1 MSYTRRK
8 LLQTVTAMTGVSML
22 SLESEAK
29 RGPVK
34 HSKNERFLPDSD
46 PGDLDDL
53 INLFDFEKKAEGVMS
68 KMAYE
73 YVASGAAD
81 ENTLKWNRESLDKIK
96 IQTHVLNDV
105 SKIDTKVPIFGQEL
119 AYPILIAPSAFHKIM
134 HPEGEL
140 ATARGAGLASTT
152 YVVSSFTTTPI
163 EDIAKVATQPLW
175 FQLYLVRDKTFVKD
189 LIQKV
194 EAQGIKALCVTVDTP
209 VTGARNR
216 QQRVKFKLPPE
227 LKAPYMIDTS
237 TSTGQGQPLQVSVTW
252 KDIEWLKSLTKIPIL
267 LKGILNPDDAEQA
280 VKAGVSGIIVSNHGA
295 RNLDSVP
302 ATIEVLPYITRRV
315 NKKIPVLMDGGIRRG
330 TDVVKAIALGA
341 NAVLVGRPIC
351 YGLACGGAEGV
362 ARVLEILHKELQL
375 AMALAGSASI
385 AKIDQSFIWKEK

>member
-1 MSYTRRK
+1 MKYTRRNI
-8 LLQTVTAMTGVSML
+8 LQTITAITGAAIL
-22 SLESEAK
+22 PLESEAK

-34 HSKNERFLPDSD
+34 HLKNATFLPESNQE
-46 PGDLDDL
+46 DLDEL

-81 ENTLKWNRESLDKIK
+81 ENTLKWNREALDKIK
-96 IQTHVLNDV
+96 MQTHVLNDV
-105 SKIDTKVPIFGQEL
+105 SKIDTKVSILGQEL

-134 HPEGEL
+134 HPEGEI

-163 EDIAKVATQPLW
+163 EEIAKVATQPLW
-175 FQLYLVRDKTFVKD
+175 FQLYLGHDKTFVKD

-194 EAQGIKALCVTVDTP
+194 EAQGVKALCVTVDTP

-227 LKAPYMIDTS
+227 LNAPYMLDTS
-237 TSTGQGQPLQVSVTW
+237 ISRRQGQPLQVPVTW
-252 KDIEWLKSLTKIPIL
+252 KDIEWLKSFTKIPIL

-295 RNLDSVP
+295 RNLDTVP
-302 ATIEVLPYITRRV
+302 ATIEVLPYITQKV
-315 NKKIPVLMDGGIRRG
+315 NQRIPVLVDGGVRRG
-330 TDVVKAIALGA
+330 TDIVKAIALGA
-341 NAVLVGRPIC
+341 NGVLIGRPIC

-362 ARVLEILHKELQL
+362 AKVLEILQKELQM
-375 AMALAGSASI
+375 AMALAGTASI
-385 AKIDQSFIWKEK
+385 ARIDQSFIWKEK

>member
-1 MSYTRRK
+1 MGYTRRNM
-8 LLQTVTAMTGVSML
+8 LHTMAAITGTSIL
-22 SLESEAK
+22 SLDGEAK
-29 RGPVK
+29 EEPVK
-34 HSKNERFLPDSD
+34 KGPFAPNNGPE
-46 PGDLDDL
+46 DLDEFL
-53 INLFDFEKKAEGVMS
+53 NLLDFEKKAEGLMS

-81 ENTLKWNRESLDKIK
+81 ENTLKWNREALDRIK
-96 IQTHVLNDV
+96 MQTHVLNDV
-105 SKIDTKVPIFGQEL
+105 SKIDTKVSVLGQDL

-134 HPEGEL
+134 HPEGEM
-140 ATARGAGLASTT
+140 ATARGAGMASTT

-163 EDIAKVATQPLW
+163 EEIAKVATQPLW
-175 FQLYLVRDKTFVKD
+175 FQLYLVHDKSFVKD

-216 QQRVKFKLPPE
+216 QERIKFKLPAE
-227 LKAPYMIDTS
+227 LNAPYMVSIS
-237 TSTGQGQPLQVSVTW
+237 AIPGQPLQLSVTW
-252 KDIEWLKSLTKIPIL
+252 KDIEWLKSIAKIPIL

-295 RNLDSVP
+295 RNLDTVP
-302 ATIEVLPYITRRV
+302 ATIEVLPYIIQRV
-315 NKKIPVLMDGGIRRG
+315 SKKIPVLVDGGVRRG

-341 NAVLVGRPIC
+341 NAVLIGRPIC

-362 ARVLEILHKELQL
+362 AKVLDILQKELRL
-375 AMALAGSASI
+375 AMALTGSASI
-385 AKIDQSFIWKEK
+385 AGIDRSFIWKGK

>member
-1 MSYTRRK
+1 M
-8 LLQTVTAMTGVSML
+8 AAITGTSIL
-22 SLESEAK
+22 SLDGEAK
-29 RGPVK
+29 EEPVK
-34 HSKNERFLPDSD
+34 KGPFAPNNGPE
-46 PGDLDDL
+46 DLDEFL
-53 INLFDFEKKAEGVMS
+53 NLLDFEKKAEGLMS

-81 ENTLKWNRESLDKIK
+81 ENTLKWNREAFDRIK
-96 IQTHVLNDV
+96 MQTHVLNDV
-105 SKIDTKVPIFGQEL
+105 SKIDTKVSVLGQDL

-134 HPEGEL
+134 HPEGEM
-140 ATARGAGLASTT
+140 ATARGAGMASTT

-163 EDIAKVATQPLW
+163 EEIAKVATQPLW
-175 FQLYLVRDKTFVKD
+175 FQLYLVHDKSFVKD

-216 QQRVKFKLPPE
+216 QERIKFKLPAE
-227 LKAPYMIDTS
+227 LNAPYMVSIS
-237 TSTGQGQPLQVSVTW
+237 AIPGQPLQLSVTW
-252 KDIEWLKSLTKIPIL
+252 KDIEWLKSIAKIPIL

-295 RNLDSVP
+295 RNLDTVP
-302 ATIEVLPYITRRV
+302 ATIEVLPYIIQRV
-315 NKKIPVLMDGGIRRG
+315 SKKIPVLVDGGVRRG

-341 NAVLVGRPIC
+341 NAVLIGRPIC

-362 ARVLEILHKELQL
+362 AKVLDLLQKELRL
-375 AMALAGSASI
+375 AMALTGSASI
-385 AKIDQSFIWKEK
+385 AGIDRSFIWKGK

>member
-1 MSYTRRK
+1 MGYTRRNM
-8 LLQTVTAMTGVSML
+8 LHTMAAITGTSIL
-22 SLESEAK
+22 SLDGEAK
-29 RGPVK
+29 EEPVK
-34 HSKNERFLPDSD
+34 KAPFAPNNGPE
-46 PGDLDDL
+46 DLDEFL
-53 INLFDFEKKAEGVMS
+53 NLLDFEKKAEGLMS

-81 ENTLKWNRESLDKIK
+81 ENTLKWNREAFDRIK
-96 IQTHVLNDV
+96 MQTHVLNDV
-105 SKIDTKVPIFGQEL
+105 SKIDTKVSVLGQDL

-134 HPEGEL
+134 HPEGEM
-140 ATARGAGLASTT
+140 ATARGAGMASTT

-163 EDIAKVATQPLW
+163 DEIAKVATQPLW
-175 FQLYLVRDKTFVKD
+175 FQLYLVHDKSFVKD

-216 QQRVKFKLPPE
+216 QERIKFKLPAE
-227 LKAPYMIDTS
+227 LNAPYMVSIS
-237 TSTGQGQPLQVSVTW
+237 AIPGQPLQLSVTW
-252 KDIEWLKSLTKIPIL
+252 KDIEWLKSIAKIPIL

-295 RNLDSVP
+295 RNLDTVP
-302 ATIEVLPYITRRV
+302 ATIEVLPYITQRV
-315 NKKIPVLMDGGIRRG
+315 NKKIPVLVDGGVRRG

-341 NAVLVGRPIC
+341 NAVLIGRPIC

-362 ARVLEILHKELQL
+362 AKVLDILQKELRL
-375 AMALAGSASI
+375 AMALTGSASI
-385 AKIDQSFIWKEK
+385 AGIDRSFIWKGK